1 MAGLPHKSACVKV
14 GPPLSCSGPSFSS
27 APVRL
32 NWSSGPGKIRTFVL
46 PIKLKPP
53 ETTVSDSSVNRS
65 KLAVLPATI
74 VFFSSSDPWL
84 LKTAQFEDP
93 AAALLAVTVLW
104 VNVVVPQVLNNPPL
118 AGVPAPGVPA
128 PGTAELPL
136 TVLFSRVT
144 VPQLLAMPP
153 PSHVPPAPVLPAP
166 PVTPFPLTV
175 HLSKFSVPKSLAIP
189 PPRAAPPP

>member
-118 AGVPAPGVPA
+118 AGVPAPG
-128 PGTAELPL
+128 TAELPL

-153 PSHVPPAPVLPAP
+153 PSPGPPAAPLP
-166 PVTPFPLTV
+166 
-175 HLSKFSVPKSLAIP
+175 
-189 PPRAAPPP
+189 